1 MRLFIAALAVLGLAA
16 CSPSQPPPARS
27 AGLRIEAAWA
37 SPTPGGVTVSAGY
50 MTIVNDGDA
59 GDALL
64 AASSPRAA
72 SVEVHTM
79 SMEGAVMQMRPAGPL
94 PIPARQSVTLAPNG
108 LHLMFMGVTQ
118 PFAEGEEIPVRL
130 SFEHAGAVDVSL
142 PVRRQAPAADDMD
155 DMH

>member
-1 MRLFIAALAVLGLAA
+1 
-16 CSPSQPPPARS
+16 
-27 AGLRIEAAWA
+27 
-37 SPTPGGVTVSAGY
+37 
-50 MTIVNDGDA
+50 
-59 GDALL
+59 
-64 AASSPRAA
+64 
-72 SVEVHTM
+72 M